1 MTLSFRKHSLG
12 VHTARRIKGIARYIA
27 LITLSALWLV
37 PIIFVIL
44 TSFKSASELS
54 LRQFAWLPSKWSFDN
69 YIKAF
74 SYPGYDWPLY
84 FRNSIFVTVVTVIG
98 SLFLNSLAG
107 FAFARLNFRGRDIL
121 FMIFLAGMM
130 VPPQS
135 IIIPQYLVLKGIPF
149 VGGNNWLGQG
159 GKGLLDSLWGLIIPQ
174 LCGSFGV
181 FLCKQFYLGFPKSLD
196 DAARIDG
203 CREFQIYWKIY
214 LPQSTTIL
222 ATLTILKSLAV
233 WSDFF
238 FPMIMTHSNST
249 RTVQLALQ
257 LFKSSSTKWNEVMA
271 VVLVTILPLVIIFL
285 CAQKY
290 FIQSVVSSGMKN

>member
-1 MTLSFRKHSLG
+1 MEITLKNGRKPG
-12 VHTARRIKGIARYIA
+12 ERRTVLAVKYIVLSVLA
-27 LITLSALWLV
+27 LIWLI
-37 PIIFVIL
+37 PIIFVVL
-44 TSFKSASELS
+44 TSFKSNAELS
-54 LRQFAWLPSKWSFDN
+54 LRQFSWFPAQWRWEN
-69 YIKAF
+69 YVNAF

-84 FRNSIFVTVVTVIG
+84 FRNSLFVTGVTVIG
-98 SLFLNSLAG
+98 SLFFNSLAG
-107 FAFARLNFRGRDIL
+107 YAFARLNFRGRDVL

-130 VPPQS
+130 VPPQA
-135 IIIPQYLVLKGIPF
+135 IIIPQYLVLKGIPL

-159 GKGLLDSLWGLIIPQ
+159 GQGLLDTLWGLVIPQ

-181 FLCKQFYLGFPKSLD
+181 FLCKQFYLSFPRSLD

-203 CREFQIYWKIY
+203 CREFSIYWKIY

-238 FPMIMTHSNST
+238 FPLVMTNSNST

-257 LFKSSSTKWNEVMA
+257 LFKSSSTRRNEVMA
-271 VVLVTILPLVIIFL
+271 VTLVTILPLIIVFL